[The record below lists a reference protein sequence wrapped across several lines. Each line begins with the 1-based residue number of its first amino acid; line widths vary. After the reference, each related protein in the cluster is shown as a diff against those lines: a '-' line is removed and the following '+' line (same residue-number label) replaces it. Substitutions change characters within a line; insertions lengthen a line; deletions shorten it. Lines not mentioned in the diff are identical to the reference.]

1 MFIQKPTR
9 THLIVIAVAAML
21 VLAGCAEHGSPG
33 ADTGEVTVV
42 ESGTPESL
50 EPSETPTP
58 EEDSNSSPLD
68 RDDYG
73 LQPGQNLAE
82 YANDLDLG
90 SAGLNDSGRQRVEDM
105 IIGFYDGVENESER
119 RTFFLEK
126 AEKHCEFDQ
135 KYEEELDK
143 TMLEEGSGELNDAV
157 RRAEYA
163 GQIVGEFNGE
173 PPVNPLGDIGDG
185 VSEVTKHAPLVGS
198 YNQMSEKA
206 CDAAEDR
213 TDEAIREYQIASM
226 MFGVDA
232 MLVSTGAFYQPAF
245 ASTRFVT
252 NRASQLGLYR
262 LRYVCGNRC
271 WALAM
276 SEVHVALRGSMLT
289 VTSNMLR
296 TAADMGVQLTQE
308 DLDAVADAHGMSGEE
323 LLASEYLS
331 NESEVQEALSEG
343 VLECGEAVTESGDD
357 DGLFGDGISTDEVL
371 DKGKDVVDGVGELV
385 EECRGG

>member
-1 MFIQKPTR
+1 
-9 THLIVIAVAAML
+9 
-21 VLAGCAEHGSPG
+21 
-33 ADTGEVTVV
+33 
-42 ESGTPESL
+42 
-50 EPSETPTP
+50 
-58 EEDSNSSPLD
+58 
-68 RDDYG
+68 
-73 LQPGQNLAE
+73 
-82 YANDLDLG
+82 
-90 SAGLNDSGRQRVEDM
+90 
-105 IIGFYDGVENESER
+105 
-119 RTFFLEK
+119 
-126 AEKHCEFDQ
+126 
-135 KYEEELDK
+135 
-143 TMLEEGSGELNDAV
+143 
-157 RRAEYA
+157 
-163 GQIVGEFNGE
+163 
-173 PPVNPLGDIGDG
+173 
-185 VSEVTKHAPLVGS
+185 
-198 YNQMSEKA
+198 MSEKA

-357 DGLFGDGISTDEVL
+357 DDGLFGDGISTDEVL